1 MEYDKKLL
9 MLLKSKLLLFFGAL
23 LASYIASAQQRTFS
37 PQLWLNNP
45 KESKSYNERLRSLN
59 NYSTFTLD
67 INTLNS
73 SINKID
79 SNNHLFLVYRSNGP
93 ENIVS
98 VLGRTKSLFLNSDKI
113 RVNDS
118 IVVSGYNEHYGEL
131 LDVKFGGFAGG
142 RFWMNPHLQN
152 TTIYEFILV
161 NRNNGNFKI
170 NEIRTYLSL
179 KYGIDLIDYRQY
191 EYNNKQLW
199 DSSDKQFANRIFGL
213 AKFTAFNLD
222 LNQAVHS
229 KDLDLMITISE
240 GYKNSLKDGNY
251 ILFGHNN
258 KTLTFN
264 RQTNES
270 NKQWLVTTDLD
281 YMKLDVMV
289 PLSKLKNTISD
300 YNLVVSD
307 DKGAINYKGSIK
319 DSVYIFKNVFFSKD
333 KKSLIKIKETF
344 GGVKLDITNTC
355 NEFAIAVKPAVDIKS
370 YSMKIKDD
378 TGNIIYESDLLSSK
392 FSTKDI
398 SSRYYDI
405 LITYNGEVLKKKISS
420 YSGTLATPL
429 LKNNYVLDGD
439 AVQISIPENQYK
451 KVEWYKGATKIGF
464 THNIELTTAG
474 NYSVKV
480 TTDEN
485 CSQEQQFTVSA
496 SYAHE
501 GWQVFPNPVNT
512 TEDLNIFFQFEK
524 DKNVDIKIFSIDG
537 KLIKEFQLGT
547 IRNKTINIGRIS
559 GASGTYMLVAYID
572 NVPQIQKII
581 IK

>member
-1 MEYDKKLL
+1 M
-9 MLLKSKLLLFFGAL
+9 
-23 LASYIASAQQRTFS
+23 
-37 PQLWLNNP
+37 
-45 KESKSYNERLRSLN
+45 
-59 NYSTFTLD
+59 
-67 INTLNS
+67 
-73 SINKID
+73 
-79 SNNHLFLVYRSNGP
+79 
-93 ENIVS
+93 
-98 VLGRTKSLFLNSDKI
+98 
-113 RVNDS
+113 
-118 IVVSGYNEHYGEL
+118 
-131 LDVKFGGFAGG
+131 
-142 RFWMNPHLQN
+142 
-152 TTIYEFILV
+152 
-161 NRNNGNFKI
+161 
-170 NEIRTYLSL
+170 
-179 KYGIDLIDYRQY
+179 
-191 EYNNKQLW
+191 
-199 DSSDKQFANRIFGL
+199 
-213 AKFTAFNLD
+213 
-222 LNQAVHS
+222 
-229 KDLDLMITISE
+229 
-240 GYKNSLKDGNY
+240 
-251 ILFGHNN
+251 
-258 KTLTFN
+258 
-264 RQTNES
+264 
-270 NKQWLVTTDLD
+270 
-281 YMKLDVMV
+281 
-289 PLSKLKNTISD
+289 
-300 YNLVVSD
+300 
-307 DKGAINYKGSIK
+307 
-319 DSVYIFKNVFFSKD
+319 FFSKD